1 MKTDLINKLNDY
13 LRGEISAVETYEIAI
28 RKTDHAE
35 LLSSLRKLRDDHDR
49 RVAVLRNKIRE
60 FGGEPT
66 DGSGVWGA
74 FAAAIE
80 QTANIF
86 GDTLAMNALEEGEDH
101 GLRQYESGL
110 REKEPILREFVAR
123 EMMPEQRKSHDLC
136 RSLTRY
142 MKAA

>member
-1 MKTDLINKLNDY
+1 MKTELIGKLNDY

-35 LLSSLRKLRDDHDR
+35 MLSSLRKLRDDHDR

-66 DGSGVWGA
+66 DGSGAWGTLA
-74 FAAAIE
+74 VAVE
-80 QTANIF
+80 KTANLF
-86 GDTLAMNALEEGEDH
+86 GDSAALQALEEGEDH

-110 REKEPILREFVAR
+110 KEKEPVLREFVAR

-142 MKAA
+142 VKAA